1 MFFVFLLF
9 SLKNSEEDVVLNF
22 VRVSGGGL
30 RGGDSNF
37 ENKEIL
43 ANHRPSPLFGTLIL
57 NMFLA
62 VLAPER
68 RGDI

>member
-37 ENKEIL
+37 ENKEISKSSSL
-43 ANHRPSPLFGTLIL
+43 SIIWHIDSKHVFGRSCARTT
-57 NMFLA
+57 
-62 VLAPER
+62 R
-68 RGDI
+68 

>member
-1 MFFVFLLF
+1 MLFLILYACPG
-9 SLKNSEEDVVLNF
+9 E
-22 VRVSGGGL
+22 GY
-30 RGGDSNF
+30 GGDSNF